1 MAKEDFGNLVLKV
14 VKGPFDYFPYT
25 MGVMQDGK
33 RQVYGLTGSLF
44 GNITASLNISYDIL
58 DSVDSYWGNLLDDG
72 NFTGPLG
79 MLQRNEADVAVG
91 PFSLK
96 VDYLRFLYAAEA
108 HIYEDVPMLSA
119 MRRPYLTGG
128 FSSTD
133 SFPPMTI
140 ALLFASMAL
149 LVFLSAWSLV
159 RAHQSWMSAVKV
171 VFWIYAESLLM
182 KSTSTSPLRTA
193 ASRILFLA
201 WMIATFV
208 IGQYITGQVKAALLI
223 RSPAPRIDTLEQMLE
238 KRPPIRPITLTATP
252 LMNMLKLSGLD
263 SYRALHDRIVSMR
276 GELPQSVIY
285 SERTLRQVVAGE
297 VIIIMDATGNRV
309 FVAPFCDALQPAFFH
324 VSRQRV
330 ETADFRWYMNK
341 RLDPRLVTAM
351 DRRIRWL
358 QEAAV
363 PFMLPHEIFRK
374 PATCF
379 LDHSGGSGGRSAAG
393 QYEVL
398 HLEDLRAAFLVL
410 LCSLAAALGVLL
422 LELAAH
428 KCCSCR
434 QLEGKRILA

>member
-1 MAKEDFGNLVLKV
+1 MA
-14 VKGPFDYFPYT
+14 
-25 MGVMQDGK
+25 
-33 RQVYGLTGSLF
+33 
-44 GNITASLNISYDIL
+44 IL
-58 DSVDSYWGNLLDDG
+58 DYATISLLA
-72 NFTGPLG
+72 TP
-79 MLQRNEADVAVG
+79 
-91 PFSLK
+91 
-96 VDYLRFLYAAEA
+96 
-108 HIYEDVPMLSA
+108 
-119 MRRPYLTGG
+119 
-128 FSSTD
+128 
-133 SFPPMTI
+133 
-140 ALLFASMAL
+140 SMA
-149 LVFLSAWSLV
+149 
-159 RAHQSWMSAVKV
+159 Q
-171 VFWIYAESLLM
+171 
-182 KSTSTSPLRTA
+182 
-193 ASRILFLA
+193 
-201 WMIATFV
+201 
-208 IGQYITGQVKAALLI
+208 
-223 RSPAPRIDTLEQMLE
+223 
-238 KRPPIRPITLTATP
+238 
-252 LMNMLKLSGLD
+252 LSGLD

>member
-1 MAKEDFGNLVLKV
+1 MKKSFLCTMFRSQTLRISVHIMLCFHIATGNEIQDNGGNLDIIRVLNTSQPYWLYWETEANSFRVCLEEGDKSCISEVETCIRIIKRDISNQEYNFTEVTLLNGTKV
-14 VKGPFDYFPYT
+14 ENKFRGIFVNDTEPPKS
-25 MGVMQDGK
+25 M
-33 RQVYGLTGSLF
+33 RVYEVDDP
-44 GNITASLNISYDIL
+44 SLN
-58 DSVDSYWGNLLDDG
+58 DSVSGLYTLQYADDPDPECIVFFVNDLGPEIQDDG
-72 NFTGPLG
+72 RTCEMYLRGSSVDTGPSISC
-79 MLQRNEADVAVG
+79 QTFFNSSCKAAKEADVAVG

-133 SFPPMTI
+133 SFPPM
-140 ALLFASMAL
+140 
-149 LVFLSAWSLV
+149 
-159 RAHQSWMSAVKV
+159 
-171 VFWIYAESLLM
+171 
-182 KSTSTSPLRTA
+182 
-193 ASRILFLA
+193 
-201 WMIATFV
+201 
-208 IGQYITGQVKAALLI
+208 
-223 RSPAPRIDTLEQMLE
+223 
-238 KRPPIRPITLTATP
+238 
-252 LMNMLKLSGLD
+252 LSGLD

-398 HLEDLRAAFLVL
+398 HLEDLREIQLNRPL
-410 LCSLAAALGVLL
+410 THT
-422 LELAAH
+422 E
-428 KCCSCR
+428 R
-434 QLEGKRILA
+434 QSVRNL